1 MANSEK
7 TQKVDSN
14 IAVEEDGCADA
25 FAATAIIAV
34 VVLAVTFWLHGMA

>member
-1 MANSEK
+1 MANP
-7 TQKVDSN
+7 QKHDNNV
-14 IAVEEDGCADA
+14 AFEEDGNADA